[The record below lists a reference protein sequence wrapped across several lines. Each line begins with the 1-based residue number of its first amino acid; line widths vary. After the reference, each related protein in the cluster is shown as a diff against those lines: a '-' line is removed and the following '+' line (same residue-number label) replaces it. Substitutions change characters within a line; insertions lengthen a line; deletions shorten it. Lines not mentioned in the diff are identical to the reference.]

1 MILSKYKVNKSVF
14 VLCFSFL
21 LLGFHSALAQKNIGN
36 KTSSQKELE
45 NKKKKLNEDINELNT
60 QLSQTKANKKSK
72 LGQLITLNKKIS
84 IREELIGT
92 INAEISQL
100 NQQIHKNE
108 QEAAQLQ
115 RNLEKLKQD
124 YGRMLQFAQR
134 NNDAYTNLMFIF
146 AAQGFNQ
153 AYLRLKYIQQ
163 YSEFRKKQAK
173 EIMTTQTFLLNKL
186 TELKENRQEKN
197 KLLGNEEVEKKS
209 LTIEKQEQEVVLTEL
224 QQKEQNI
231 KEELEKKKR
240 DIEQLQMTIRKL
252 IEAEIK
258 RKAEESARIAKE
270 KAEAYAKA
278 KAEKEKQKREN
289 EKKQK
294 DKNKVK
300 PKEGSNVKTLPEPIE
315 EAPLPPKKETI
326 DMPELSEAAEALSA
340 DFANNRG
347 KLPWPVGK
355 GVICEAYGEHEHPA
369 IKGFMIMNNGLEICT
384 SKGAQARAVFD
395 GEVTGI
401 AVSPTGGS
409 LIIVR
414 HGEYLSIYNN
424 VGEVTV
430 KTGDKVKAKQILGT
444 ILFNDDEGK
453 ASLNL
458 QIWKG
463 KKTMDP
469 SGWLFNAR

>member
-1 MILSKYKVNKSVF
+1 MILLNYKISKFGYIVA
-14 VLCFSFL
+14 LTC
-21 LLGFHSALAQKNIGN
+21 LLGSFQIGYSQKTNV
-36 KTSSQKELE
+36 KTASQKELE
-45 NKKKKLNEDINELNT
+45 NKKKKLNDDIHELNS
-60 QLSQTKANKKSK
+60 QLSETKATKKSK

-92 INAEISQL
+92 INSELSQI
-100 NQQIHKNE
+100 NTQIKKNE
-108 QEAAQLQ
+108 QEANILKQ
-115 RNLEKLKQD
+115 NLEKLKQD

-134 NNDAYTNLMFIF
+134 NHDSYTNLMFIF
-146 AAQGFNQ
+146 ASQDFNQ
-153 AYLRLKYIQQ
+153 AYMRLKYMQQ
-163 YSEFRKKQAK
+163 YSEFRKKQAT
-173 EIMTTQTFLLNKL
+173 EIVNAQTVLLNKL
-186 TELKENRQEKN
+186 NELKDNRHEKN
-197 KLLGNEEVEKKS
+197 QLLGNEEEEKQN
-209 LTIEKQEQEVVLTEL
+209 LTAEKQEQEVVLTEL
-224 QQKEQNI
+224 QQKEKEI

-240 DIEQLQMTIRKL
+240 DIEQLQITIRKL

-258 RKAEESARIAKE
+258 RKAEEAMAKAAKE
-270 KAEAYAKA
+270 KAEQQAIV
-278 KAEKEKQKREN
+278 KAEKEKL
-289 EKKQK
+289 KKEK
-294 DKNKVK
+294 DKNKTK
-300 PKEGSNVKTLPEPIE
+300 DKDKDKIVKTVPEPIDKPE
-315 EAPLPPKKETI
+315 PKKETL
-326 DMPELSEAAEALSA
+326 DVPELSEAAEALSA

-347 KLPWPVGK
+347 KLPWPVSK
-355 GVICEAYGEHEHPA
+355 GVICEVYGEHEHPA

-384 SKGAQARAVFD
+384 GKGAQARAVFD

-424 VGEVTV
+424 VGDVLV
-430 KTGDKVKAKQILGT
+430 KTGDKVKAKQILGS

-469 SGWLFNAR
+469 SGWLFNGK